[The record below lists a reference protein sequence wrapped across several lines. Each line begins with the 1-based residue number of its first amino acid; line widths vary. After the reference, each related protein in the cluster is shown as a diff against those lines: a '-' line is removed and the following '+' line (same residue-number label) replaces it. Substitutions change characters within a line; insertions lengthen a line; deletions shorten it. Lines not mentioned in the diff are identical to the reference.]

1 MQVGQDRHIL
11 RAGVCQ
17 IGPVDYLHSTVN
29 DCLFDG
35 FQPVLAAHD
44 KLTERQHEIAFQGQR
59 VFVLTVI
66 QVDVQRVHIGFAGGR
81 QLHHLAVEPFHKG
94 VIFRLWIAD
103 IYIVRRTKEHTDD
116 LGFTAHGFAG
126 TGSTQLQSVG
136 TPRPFS
142 VQHNHV
148 SGLGIDTVIHG
159 VAAHE
164 KLLCHERHEH
174 GHAGSR
180 QGTLDLDVVGPQRQA
195 AHKALFL
202 LVVQTDKGTVVFLR
216 HACGPKYIVLQLL
229 PGVGGVHHQKGDL
242 EHSFIPAL
250 QGFQKLLG
258 VLSVGGKVAGQDV
271 HVVAAADSSFLFLYL
286 HGVKVG
292 DLALNRLDGLALVDG
307 LHMEI
312 DDNAVFRV
320 EEVGQ
325 HFVRQLRG
333 QDV

>member
-1 MQVGQDRHIL
+1 MQVGKDGHIL

-17 IGPVDYLHSTVN
+17 IRPVDHLHSTVN
-29 DCLFDG
+29 DRLFNG

-44 KLTERQHEIAFQGQR
+44 KLTERQHKVGFQRQR
-59 VFVLTVI
+59 VFVLAVI
-66 QVDVQRVHIGFAGGR
+66 QVDVQRVHIGFAGRR
-81 QLHHLAVEPFHKG
+81 QLHHLAVEPLHKG
-94 VIFRLWIAD
+94 VILGFRVAD
-103 IYIVRRTKEHTDD
+103 IHVVRGTEEHADD
-116 LGFTAHGFAG
+116 LGFTAHGLAG
-126 TGSTQLQSVG
+126 TGRTQLQAVG

-148 SGLGIDTVIHG
+148 AGLGIDAVIHG

-180 QGTLDLDVVGPQRQA
+180 QGTLDLDMVGPQRQA

-202 LVVQTDKGTVVFLR
+202 LVIQTDKGTVVFLR
-216 HACGPKYIVLQLL
+216 HTCGPKHIVLQLL

-242 EHSFIPAL
+242 EHPLIPAL

-271 HVVAAADSSFLFLYL
+271 HVIAAADGPFLFLYL
-286 HGVKVG
+286 RGVKVG
-292 DLALNRLDGLALVDG
+292 DLALDGLNGLALVDG